1 MGYFKSQRQITL
13 SRSKSLRSRFDFG
26 LEYHG
31 SEGSI
36 FTCMHSVI
44 ILLSYAFISKKK
56 KKFKKNDEHVISLL
70 YTMQIIKIPNS

>member
-26 LEYHG
+26 LEHHG

-44 ILLSYAFISKKK
+44 ILLSYVFISKKK
-56 KKFKKNDEHVISLL
+56 NDDEHVISLL